1 MKAYIFSQKTN
12 YGEFVRIVIADSV
25 EEAFNMSDKNHKSLK
40 DNGWDIITDSEIDVK
55 NTETKR
61 IVFEGGGDL

>member
-25 EEAFNMSDKNHKSLK
+25 EEAFNMSDKYLKPLK
-40 DNGWDIITDSEIDVK
+40 DNGWDIILESEVAVK
-55 NTETKR
+55 DTETKR
-61 IVFEGGGDL
+61 IVFEGGGSL